1 MICLNYLFVGK
12 GIMLINKLTLVLLSG
27 VLVACSSGS
36 GSSNSAP
43 SAQIIY
49 VPTFNY
55 QPGNKTAVMAS
66 IGGGNQ
72 IVAEID
78 TGSEMTVVDES
89 AVGNNLL
96 KTPQTITVT
105 YGAGTNQVSG
115 YLAYG
120 VVKFTTANGETLSTS
135 ANAPIVVVTQGSVN
149 QGGGNNAVLGMRMNN
164 QVSSRLFLAYP
175 YNQMMVLN
183 RSESFIAFGKLSTTQ
198 LESFAQVNQS
208 VIACQNSTIP
218 NTAANSCWNT
228 PESSVTYHYS
238 LNGGGSGRSDY
249 TTIFD
254 SGEAIGNFYL
264 ESVPTWMDLDANNHI
279 TNQLSAVIHTNHG
292 ALPMPLNTPVMYR
305 IPVTPPESGSPGA
318 VNPGNQ
324 LFEAY
329 QVLFDQVNG
338 VIGFRNYS
346 ESW

>member
-1 MICLNYLFVGK
+1 MR
-12 GIMLINKLTLVLLSG
+12 INKLALGLIGG

-36 GSSNSAP
+36 GSSNSAQ
-43 SAQIIY
+43 SAAVVY

-66 IGGGNQ
+66 IGGGNP
-72 IVAEID
+72 IVAEVD

-96 KTPQTITVT
+96 KTTQTIIVT

-120 VVKFTTANGETLSTS
+120 VIQFTTASGETLSTS

-183 RSESFIAFGKLSTTQ
+183 RSESFIAFGQLSTTQ

-208 VIACQNSTIP
+208 IVACQNSTIP

-228 PESSVTYHYS
+228 LESSVTYNYS
-238 LNGGGSGRSDY
+238 LNGGGFGRADY

-292 ALPMPLNTPVMYR
+292 ALPMPLTTPMMYHP
-305 IPVTPPESGSPGA
+305 PVTAPEPGSPGS

-324 LFEAY
+324 LFDLY
-329 QVLFDQVNG
+329 QVLFDQADG
-338 VIGFRNYS
+338 LIGFRNYS
-346 ESW
+346 ESL

>member
-1 MICLNYLFVGK
+1 MT
-12 GIMLINKLTLVLLSG
+12 INKLALVLIGG

-36 GSSNSAP
+36 GSSSSTP
-43 SAQIIY
+43 SAAIVY

-78 TGSEMTVVDES
+78 TGSEMTVVNES

-96 KTPQTITVT
+96 KTTQTVSVT

-120 VVKFTTANGETLSTS
+120 VIQFTTAGGETLSTS

-198 LESFAQVNQS
+198 LESFAQLDQGS
-208 VIACQNSTIP
+208 VACQNYAIP
-218 NTAANSCWNT
+218 NTAANNCWNT
-228 PESSVTYHYS
+228 LESSVTYNYS
-238 LNGGGSGRSDY
+238 LNGGAFGSTDY

-254 SGEAIGNFYL
+254 SGEAMGNFYL
-264 ESVPTWMDLDANNHI
+264 ESVPTWMDLNANNHI
-279 TNQLSAVIHTNHG
+279 TNQMLAVIHTNHG
-292 ALPMPLNTPVMYR
+292 ALPMPLTTPMMYR
-305 IPVTPPESGSPGA
+305 PPVTAPESGSPGS

-324 LFEAY
+324 LFNAY
-329 QVLFDQVNG
+329 QVLFDQTDG
-338 VIGFRNYS
+338 LIGFRKYS